1 MSLCFISVGVAF
13 VSMEELFAKIWEWVK
28 NNKEWVFGGI
38 GIPVLLYGLEKFTG
52 MFKDIWVTICNIAKK
67 LLTKNETSET
77 STAPTEKDKQ
87 PKVCAHTPE
96 ERKRLTKILF
106 IDDKTDFKVV
116 SILKN
121 SGWKNT
127 KIIKRVSGV
136 DDTSIANADI
146 CFVDINGVAKNLFPK
161 DQGLGLVAAIRER
174 HPNKK
179 VVVYSS
185 QTKRDAFDPLW
196 DSAHAR
202 LAKNADP
209 YEFENLVEIYSAE
222 IYC

>member
-1 MSLCFISVGVAF
+1 
-13 VSMEELFAKIWEWVK
+13 MEEIYGFWEWVK
-28 NNKEWVFGGI
+28 LNKEWVFGGI
-38 GIPVLLYGLEKFTG
+38 GIPALLFILEKFTG
-52 MFKDIWVTICNIAKK
+52 MFTYLIKEIWVFLKKTASPVPATPVLAQQNI
-67 LLTKNETSET
+67 
-77 STAPTEKDKQ
+77 
-87 PKVCAHTPE
+87 VCAHTPE

-106 IDDKTDFKVV
+106 IDDKTDFPVV
-116 SILKN
+116 NILKN

-127 KIIKRVSGV
+127 RIIKRVTGV
-136 DDTSIANADI
+136 DDRNILDADI

-174 HPNKK
+174 HPNKR

-196 DSAHAR
+196 EMAHAR
-202 LAKNADP
+202 LPKNADP

>member
-1 MSLCFISVGVAF
+1 MDEISAAWAWIK
-13 VSMEELFAKIWEWVK
+13 L
-28 NNKEWVFGGI
+28 NKEWVFGGI
-38 GIPVLLYGLEKFTG
+38 GIPLLLFILEKFTG
-52 MFKDIWVTICNIAKK
+52 MFKYIFKGILNLI
-67 LLTKNETSET
+67 
-77 STAPTEKDKQ
+77 KQ
-87 PKVCAHTPE
+87 PLTPIQTLHAASQPSVCAHTPE

-116 SILKN
+116 NILKK

-127 KIIKRVSGV
+127 KIISRVSGI
-136 DDTSIANADI
+136 DDQNIIDADI
-146 CFVDINGVAKNLFPK
+146 CFIDINGVAKNLFPK

-185 QTKRDAFDPLW
+185 QTKRDVFDPIW
-196 DSAHAR
+196 ENAHAK
-202 LAKNADP
+202 LPKNADP

>member
-1 MSLCFISVGVAF
+1 MI
-13 VSMEELFAKIWEWVK
+13 EELGDAWSWIKL
-28 NNKEWVFGGI
+28 NKEWVFGGI

-52 MFKDIWVTICNIAKK
+52 MFKYIWVTICSLVKK
-67 LLTKNETSET
+67 LFIENAAEETLAASPEQNE
-77 STAPTEKDKQ
+77 Q

-127 KIIKRVSGV
+127 KIVKRVSGV
-136 DDTSIANADI
+136 DDKNIADADI

-174 HPNKK
+174 HQNKK
-179 VVVYSS
+179 GGGLFF
-185 QTKRDAFDPLW
+185 TKEA
-196 DSAHAR
+196 
-202 LAKNADP
+202 
-209 YEFENLVEIYSAE
+209 
-222 IYC
+222 